1 MFTHGRVVTQ
11 MSPKNIVLARSF
23 RNVGMLQISAGFCST
38 KVTPLNCRD
47 SAQFS
52 CDVPSFQ
59 GGQGGGQIGEA
70 VLLHSHRL
78 QAL

>member
-1 MFTHGRVVTQ
+1 MFTHGGVVTQ
-11 MSPKNIVLARSF
+11 MSPKNIARSF
-23 RNVGMLQISAGFCST
+23 RNVGMLQISASFCST
-38 KVTPLNCRD
+38 KVTLLNCRD